1 MPDASALLDQWAT
14 IAARDGVSC
23 GGYGVRV
30 TPQGGLQTGTT
41 TNLDRED
48 AIRMINTGRD
58 QSAAQ
63 APAPT
68 PKPTVA
74 KAAPGPL
81 TWDRLNEATQ
91 AFFYEL
97 VDGLP
102 DGEWTG
108 PLPKVTLQVAP
119 RLTML
124 KRAGVLTTEGKR
136 TKTLIITAEGQRV
149 HALAEV
155 AA

>member
-30 TPQGGLQTGTT
+30 TPQGELQTGTT

-58 QSAAQ
+58 QTAAPTP
-63 APAPT
+63 APAP
-68 PKPTVA
+68 KPAAA
-74 KAAPGPL
+74 KAVPGPL
-81 TWDRLNEATQ
+81 VWDKLNEATQ

-97 VDGLP
+97 VNGLP
-102 DGEWTG
+102 DGEWSG
-108 PLPKVTLQVAP
+108 PLPKVSLQVAP

-136 TKTLIITAEGQRV
+136 TKTLHITDEGQRV
-149 HALAEV
+149 YAQTEM